1 MAELL
6 FKLIELPIIIPEN
19 FLNFINIST
28 DASVKSLFIIMPT
41 ILVTSI
47 ALNIFILIIWK
58 WMHNSLKF
66 KKKEK
71 KILLFL
77 FIPFISP
84 FIFWLFWWKINKE
97 NIYITI
103 LFSLS
108 YNILFFISAISWN
121 FYIFTFIYLLWFI
134 WSIIYAKKPN
144 LH

>member
-47 ALNIFILIIWK
+47 ALNIFILIIGK
-58 WMHNSLKF
+58 GMHNSLKF

-84 FIFWLFWWKINKE
+84 FIFGLFGGKINKE

-108 YNILFFISAISWN
+108 YNILFFISAISGN

-134 WSIIYAKKPN
+134 GSIIYAKKPN